1 MEYTISES
9 RLVKLID
16 GYITSVIGDLT
27 LKDSSNIHA
36 TNQDFELVDGNRKLM
51 FEFIDG
57 HLGVSQE
64 LFYTIMTMFNLNQ
77 SQTED
82 MFVKWFEKRFPY
94 ERIVASY
101 YSIYY

>member
-1 MEYTISES
+1 MDYIISEN
-9 RLVKLID
+9 RLVRLVD
-16 GYITSVIGDLT
+16 NYITSTVGDLT

-36 TNQDFELVDGNRKLM
+36 TNQDFELVDRDRKLI